1 MAHIHI
7 FPEDSYCY
15 TTNFEPCQSVALRLG
30 VVLVAEKDIACTH
43 SLAMKAYEKMDN
55 SGETAAKQLERAYRL
70 LRAMFKAF

>member
-7 FPEDSYCY
+7 FSEDRYCY

-43 SLAMKAYEKMDN
+43 SLAMKAYEK
-55 SGETAAKQLERAYRL
+55 SGEMAAKQLERANRL
-70 LRAMFKAF
+70 LHAMFKAF